1 MELVLP
7 PAHIRLKAKAEDWQ
21 QAVTLSGELLEAN
34 GYVEPRYIQATLDA
48 VNTLGPYIVLAPGI
62 AIPHA
67 RPEDGALK
75 TGLSLVTLE
84 TPVCFGSEE
93 NDPVDLVI
101 GLSSV
106 DGKTHI
112 NLFKRMCNFLGDDEN
127 VAKLRAMKNPQ
138 EVADL
143 INKSQLS

>member
-7 PAHIRLKAKAEDWQ
+7 SAHIKLKANAKDWQ
-21 QAVTLSGELLEAN
+21 QAVTLAGELLEIN
-34 GYVEPRYIQATLDA
+34 GYVQPRYIQATLDA
-48 VNTLGPYIVLAPGI
+48 VKTLGPYIVLAPGI

-75 TGLSLVTLE
+75 TGISLVTLA

-112 NLFKRMCNFLGDDEN
+112 NLFKRMCNFLSNDKN
-127 VAKLRAMKNPQ
+127 VAKLRAMEDPR
-138 EVADL
+138 EAAEF
-143 INKSQLS
+143 INLSQSS

>member
-1 MELVLP
+1 MELVVL
-7 PAHIRLKAKAEDWQ
+7 PAHIRLKATASDWQ
-21 QAVTLSGELLEAN
+21 QAVTLSVGLLEAD

-48 VNTLGPYIVLAPGI
+48 VKTLGPYIVLAPGI

-67 RPEDGALK
+67 RPENGALK
-75 TGLSLVTLE
+75 TGISLVTLE

-106 DGKTHI
+106 DGKAHI
-112 NLFKRMCNFLGDDEN
+112 NLFKRMCNFLGNDEN
-127 VAKLRAMKNPQ
+127 VAKLRALIDPQ
-138 EVADL
+138 EAADF
-143 INKSQLS
+143 INLSQSV